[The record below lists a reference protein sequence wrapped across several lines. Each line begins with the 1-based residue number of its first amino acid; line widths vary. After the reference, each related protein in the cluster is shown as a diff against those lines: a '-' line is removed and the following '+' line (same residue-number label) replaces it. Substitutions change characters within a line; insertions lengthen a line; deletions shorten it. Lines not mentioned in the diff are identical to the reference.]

1 MLVADLLRLSSA
13 LPAALQG
20 SASRYTPVLFDFRY
34 LKDPEGHERRIEAD
48 RQLAALDDMFREVRN
63 FDNALDPDDMF

>member
-13 LPAALQG
+13 LPASLQG
-20 SASRYTPVLFDFRY
+20 AASRYAPVLFDFRY